1 MSKTLKLN
9 DKHTIADL
17 RTAINDIARHYP
29 VFMDFLEQYC
39 GFYFPVMSSN
49 PNDICYSA
57 GKRDV
62 ILTIKTIS
70 RDDISPENVAALFN
84 EGNINGSDN

>member
-1 MSKTLKLN
+1 MSNTLKLS
-9 DKHTIADL
+9 DKNTIADL
-17 RTAINDIARHYP
+17 QTAIKDIERKYP

-39 GFYFPVMSSN
+39 GFYFPVMSSD
-49 PNDICYSA
+49 PNEICYSA

-70 RDDISPENVAALFN
+70 RDDIAPENVAALFN

>member
-9 DKHTIADL
+9 DKNTIADI
-17 RTAINDIARHYP
+17 RTAIKDIERDHP
-29 VFMDFLEQYC
+29 IFMDFLEQFC
-39 GFYFPVMSSN
+39 GFYFPVMSSD
-49 PNDICYSA
+49 PNEICYSA

-70 RDDISPENVAALFN
+70 RDDILPENIAALFDEGTNN
-84 EGNINGSDN
+84 E

>member
-9 DKHTIADL
+9 DKNSIADL
-17 RTAINDIARHYP
+17 RTAIKDIVRDYP
-29 VFMDFLEQYC
+29 IFMDFLEQYC
-39 GFYFPVMSSN
+39 GFYFPVMSSD
-49 PNDICYSA
+49 PNEICYSA

-70 RDDISPENVAALFN
+70 RDDILPEDVAALFN